1 MTFNFLSF
9 YRKSRFPAWIPATW
23 LLWTALYTWVASEMG
38 LSLRVAL
45 IDSLSANLLLA
56 IASLLL
62 VNILK
67 YYTPG
72 KGRYINLIALTMA
85 ITFIWYVSSRALLIF
100 LMKSED
106 VTEKFWG
113 NDFAIRM
120 AIAFL
125 VLGCVSLVYVLMG
138 TMEDRELQIHQK
150 ADAEKLAREAE
161 LFRLQQQ
168 LQPHFLFNSL
178 NSISALVGSDPTQ
191 ARKMIQQL
199 SEFLR
204 GTLKK
209 DDQQLIPLPEEI
221 HQLSLYLDIEKI
233 RFGHR
238 LQTEIIISDEA
249 KSASIP
255 ALLLQPIVE
264 NAIKFGL
271 YDTTGEVCIRLNA
284 TMENNQLMITVS
296 NPFDPETASPTRGT
310 GFGLASVQRR
320 LYLLFGR
327 NDFLKTFAKDKE
339 FMTIIIIPQHD

>member
-1 MTFNFLSF
+1 MM
-9 YRKSRFPAWIPATW
+9 Y
-23 LLWTALYTWVASEMG
+23 V
-38 LSLRVAL
+38 
-45 IDSLSANLLLA
+45 
-56 IASLLL
+56 
-62 VNILK
+62 LK
-67 YYTPG
+67 TQIG
-72 KGRYINLIALTMA
+72 
-85 ITFIWYVSSRALLIF
+85 
-100 LMKSED
+100 
-106 VTEKFWG
+106 TEPFWG
-113 NDFAIRM
+113 KDFAVRL

-125 VLGCVSLVYVLMG
+125 VLGCVALVYVLVG
-138 TMEDRELQIHQK
+138 TMEDREIQIHRK
-150 ADAEKLAREAE
+150 SDAEKLAREAE

-209 DDQQLIPLPEEI
+209 DDQQLIPLEEEL
-221 HQLSLYLDIEKI
+221 HQLRLYLEIEKI

-238 LQTEIIISDEA
+238 LQTEIEIAESA
-249 KSASIP
+249 KSSTIP

-271 YDTTGEVCIRLNA
+271 YDTIGQVMIRIKA
-284 TMENNQLMITVS
+284 IRENNQLQVTVS

-327 NDFLKTFAKDKE
+327 NDIVQTLVRENQFITN
-339 FMTIIIIPQHD
+339 IIIPQHD

>member
-1 MTFNFLSF
+1 MTFSFLSIF
-9 YRKSRFPAWIPATW
+9 RNNRFSSWVLAIW
-23 LLWTALYTWVASEMG
+23 LLWTGLHTWVASEMG
-38 LSLRVAL
+38 YSLRVAL
-45 IDSLSANLLLA
+45 IDSLTYNLVLVFA
-56 IASLLL
+56 AVLL

-72 KGRYINLIALTMA
+72 KGRYINLFALNIA
-85 ITFIWYVSSRALLIF
+85 ITFIWYILSRSIIF
-100 LMKSED
+100 YFFNNETGSES
-106 VTEKFWG
+106 FWG
-113 NDFAIRM
+113 NDFAIRLT
-120 AIAFL
+120 IAFL
-125 VLGCVSLVYVLMG
+125 ILGCVALVFVLIG
-138 TMEDRELQIHQK
+138 TMTDRELQIHEK

-178 NSISALVGSDPTQ
+178 NSISALVGSDPTL
-191 ARKMIQQL
+191 ARKMIHQL

-209 DDQQLIPLPEEI
+209 DDQQQIPLREEL

-238 LQTEIIISDEA
+238 LQTEINISEKVED
-249 KSASIP
+249 SFIP
-255 ALLLQPIVE
+255 PLLLQPIVE

-271 YDTTGEVCIRLNA
+271 YDTTGDVLIQIDA
-284 TMENNQLMITVS
+284 KKENNQLMITVS
-296 NPFDPETASPTRGT
+296 NPFDADTASPTRGT

-327 NDFLKTFAKDKE
+327 IDILQTQAHDNQFIT
-339 FMTIIIIPQHD
+339 TIIIPQHD

>member
-1 MTFNFLSF
+1 MTFPFISIFKNN
-9 YRKSRFPAWIPATW
+9 RFPSWIPAIW
-23 LLWTALYTWVASEMG
+23 LLWTALHIWVATEMG
-38 LSLRVAL
+38 YSLRVAV
-45 IDSLSANLLLA
+45 IESLTYNLLLA
-56 IASLLL
+56 FAAVL
-62 VNILK
+62 VINILK

-72 KGRYINLIALTMA
+72 KGRYINLIALTIA
-85 ITFIWYVSSRALLIF
+85 IAFIWYVSSRSVLFALF
-100 LMKSED
+100 NNETGSED
-106 VTEKFWG
+106 FWG
-113 NDFAIRM
+113 NEFTILIP
-120 AIAFL
+120 IAFL
-125 VLGCVSLVYVLMG
+125 VLGCVALIFVLVG
-138 TMEDRELQIHQK
+138 TMEDRERQIHQK

-178 NSISALVGSDPTQ
+178 NSISALVGTDPAL

-209 DDQQLIPLPEEI
+209 DDQQQIPLQEEL

-238 LQTEIIISDEA
+238 LQTEINISENAID
-249 KSASIP
+249 SLIP

-271 YDTTGEVCIRLNA
+271 YDTTGDVLIQIHANK
-284 TMENNQLMITVS
+284 ENNQLHITVS

-327 NDFLKTFAKDKE
+327 NDILQTLAKDNQ
-339 FMTIIIIPQHD
+339 FITTIIIPQHD

>member
-1 MTFNFLSF
+1 
-9 YRKSRFPAWIPATW
+9 
-23 LLWTALYTWVASEMG
+23 MG
-38 LSLRVAL
+38 FDLRVAL
-45 IDSLSANLLLA
+45 TDSLISNILLA
-56 IASLLL
+56 VASFLLI
-62 VNILK
+62 NILK

-72 KGRYINLIALTMA
+72 KGRYINLVA
-85 ITFIWYVSSRALLIF
+85 ITIAITLLWYVSSRALLLYVLKTKIGA
-100 LMKSED
+100 EP
-106 VTEKFWG
+106 FWG
-113 NDFAIRM
+113 KDFPIRL

-125 VLGCVSLVYVLMG
+125 VLGCVALFFVLVG
-138 TMEDRELQIHQK
+138 TMEDREIQIHRK
-150 ADAEKLAREAE
+150 SDAEKLAREAE

-209 DDQQLIPLPEEI
+209 DDQQLISLEDEL
-221 HQLSLYLDIEKI
+221 HQLMLYLDIEKI

-238 LQTEIIISDEA
+238 LQTEIDISESA
-249 KSASIP
+249 KSSTIP

-271 YDTTGEVCIRLNA
+271 YDTIGQVLIRIKA
-284 TMENNQLMITVS
+284 TRENNQLQVTVS

-327 NDFLKTFAKDKE
+327 NDIVQTLARENQFIT
-339 FMTIIIIPQHD
+339 TIIIPQHD

>member
-1 MTFNFLSF
+1 MTVNFLSI
-9 YRKSRFPAWIPATW
+9 YKKSRVPSWITGVW
-23 LLWTALYTWVASEMG
+23 IIWTGLYTWVATAMG
-38 LSLRVAL
+38 FDLRVAL
-45 IDSLSANLLLA
+45 TDSLVSNILLA
-56 IASLLL
+56 AAAFLLI
-62 VNILK
+62 NILK

-72 KGRYINLIALTMA
+72 KGRYINLVALTIA
-85 ITFIWYVSSRALLIF
+85 ITLLWFVSSRALLLFVLKIDIGPE
-100 LMKSED
+100 S
-106 VTEKFWG
+106 FWG
-113 NDFAIRM
+113 KDFPVRL

-125 VLGCVSLVYVLMG
+125 VLGCAALAYVLIG
-138 TMEDRELQIHQK
+138 TMEDREIQIHRK
-150 ADAEKLAREAE
+150 SDAEKLAREAE

-209 DDQQLIPLPEEI
+209 DDQQLISLEDEL

-238 LQTEIIISDEA
+238 LQTEIDISESA
-249 KSASIP
+249 KSSTIP

-271 YDTTGEVCIRLNA
+271 YDTIGQVLIRIKA
-284 TMENNQLMITVS
+284 TRENNQLQVTVS

-327 NDFLKTFAKDKE
+327 NDIVQTFARDNQ
-339 FMTIIIIPQHD
+339 FITTIIIPQHD

>member
-1 MTFNFLSF
+1 MTVNFLSF
-9 YRKSRFPAWIPATW
+9 FKKSRVPSWIPGVW
-23 LLWTALYTWVASEMG
+23 ILWTGLYTWVATEMG
-38 LSLRVAL
+38 LDLRVAL
-45 IDSLSANLLLA
+45 IDSLSSNLLLA
-56 IASLLL
+56 AASFLLI
-62 VNILK
+62 NILK

-72 KGRYINLIALTMA
+72 KGRYINLFALTIA
-85 ITFIWYVSSRALLIF
+85 ITLLWYVSSRALLLTMLKEEI
-100 LMKSED
+100 S
-106 VTEKFWG
+106 TENFAG
-113 NDFAIRM
+113 NDFAIRL

-125 VLGCVSLVYVLMG
+125 ILGCVSLIYVLIG

-209 DDQQLIPLPEEI
+209 DDQQMIPLREEL
-221 HQLSLYLDIEKI
+221 HQLTLYLDIEKI

-238 LQTEIIISDEA
+238 LQTENDIPEDA
-249 KSASIP
+249 KNALIP

-271 YDTTGEVCIRLNA
+271 YDTTGDVLIRIQVRR
-284 TMENNQLMITVS
+284 ENNQLVITVS
-296 NPFDPETASPTRGT
+296 NPYDPETASPARGT

-327 NDFLKTFAKDKE
+327 NDILQTYAKDNQ
-339 FMTIIIIPQHD
+339 FITTLIIPQHD

>member
-1 MTFNFLSF
+1 MTFHFLSIF
-9 YRKSRFPAWIPATW
+9 KNSKFPAWLPAIW
-23 LLWTALYTWVASEMG
+23 LLWTGLHSWVATEMG
-38 LSLRVAL
+38 INLRVAF
-45 IDSLSANLLLA
+45 IDSLASNLLLA
-56 IASLLL
+56 LSAFLLI
-62 VNILK
+62 NILK

-85 ITFIWYVSSRALLIF
+85 ITFIWYVLSRAILFYLF
-100 LMKSED
+100 KNETGSES
-106 VTEKFWG
+106 FWG
-113 NDFAIRM
+113 NDFAIRL

-125 VLGCVSLVYVLMG
+125 VLGCVALVFVLMG
-138 TMEDRELQIHQK
+138 TMDDRELQIHQK

-178 NSISALVGSDPTQ
+178 NSISALVGTDPVL

-209 DDQQLIPLPEEI
+209 DDQQQIPLQEEL

-238 LQTEIIISDEA
+238 LQTEIIISETA
-249 KSASIP
+249 KDSLIP

-271 YDTTGEVCIRLNA
+271 YDTTGDVLIRIHANQ
-284 TMENNQLMITVS
+284 ENNQLNITVS

-327 NDFLKTFAKDKE
+327 NDILQTKAKE
-339 FMTIIIIPQHD
+339 NQFTTTVIIPQHD

>member
-1 MTFNFLSF
+1 MTVNFLSI
-9 YRKSRFPAWIPATW
+9 YKKSRVPSWILGVW
-23 LLWTALYTWVASEMG
+23 ILWTGLYTWVATEMG
-38 LSLRVAL
+38 FDLRVAL
-45 IDSLSANLLLA
+45 IDSLISNILLA
-56 IASLLL
+56 AASFLLI
-62 VNILK
+62 NILK

-72 KGRYINLIALTMA
+72 KGRYTNLVALTIA
-85 ITFIWYVSSRALLIF
+85 ITLLWYVSSRAIMLYVL
-100 LMKSED
+100 K
-106 VTEKFWG
+106 TEIGAGPFWG
-113 NDFAIRM
+113 KDFPVRL

-125 VLGCVSLVYVLMG
+125 VLGCVALVYVLVG
-138 TMEDRELQIHQK
+138 TMEDREIQIHRK
-150 ADAEKLAREAE
+150 SDAEKLAREAE

-209 DDQQLIPLPEEI
+209 DDQQLISLEDEL
-221 HQLSLYLDIEKI
+221 HQLRLYLDIEKI

-238 LQTEIIISDEA
+238 LQTEIDISESA
-249 KSASIP
+249 KSSTIP

-271 YDTTGEVCIRLNA
+271 YDTIGQVLIRIKA
-284 TMENNQLMITVS
+284 TRENNQLQVTVS

-327 NDFLKTFAKDKE
+327 NDIVQTFARE
-339 FMTIIIIPQHD
+339 NQFVTTIIIPQHD

>member
-1 MTFNFLSF
+1 MTVNFISI
-9 YRKSRFPAWIPATW
+9 YKKSRVPSWILGVW
-23 LLWTALYTWVASEMG
+23 ILWTGFHTWVATEMG
-38 LSLRVAL
+38 FDLQVAL
-45 IDSLSANLLLA
+45 IDSITSNILLA
-56 IASLLL
+56 VAAFLL

-72 KGRYINLIALTMA
+72 KGRYINLVALTIA
-85 ITFIWYVSSRALLIF
+85 ITLLWYVASRAIF
-100 LMKSED
+100 LFVLKTKIGAES
-106 VTEKFWG
+106 FWG
-113 NDFAIRM
+113 KDFPIRLAIS
-120 AIAFL
+120 FL
-125 VLGCVSLVYVLMG
+125 VLGCVALVYVLVG
-138 TMEDRELQIHQK
+138 TMEDRELQIHRK
-150 ADAEKLAREAE
+150 SDAEKLAREAE

-209 DDQQLIPLPEEI
+209 DDQQLVPLDEELQ
-221 HQLSLYLDIEKI
+221 QLRLYLDIEKI

-238 LQTEIIISDEA
+238 LQTEINITEA
-249 KSASIP
+249 ASLSTIP

-271 YDTTGEVCIRLNA
+271 YDTIGQVMIRIKA
-284 TMENNQLMITVS
+284 TKENNQLHVTVS

-327 NDFLKTFAKDKE
+327 NDILQTFARE
-339 FMTIIIIPQHD
+339 NQFITTIIIPQHD

>member
-1 MTFNFLSF
+1 MTFPFLSIF
-9 YRKSRFPAWIPATW
+9 RNNRFPYWILAIW
-23 LLWTALYTWVASEMG
+23 FLWTGLHAWVATEMG
-38 LSLRVAL
+38 SNLRVAV
-45 IDSLSANLLLA
+45 IDSLTYNLLLA
-56 IASLLL
+56 FAAVLL

-85 ITFIWYVSSRALLIF
+85 ISFIWYVSSRSIF
-100 LMKSED
+100 FAFFKIETGPES
-106 VTEKFWG
+106 FWG
-113 NDFAIRM
+113 NDFVIRI

-125 VLGCVSLVYVLMG
+125 VLGCVALVFVLMG
-138 TMEDRELQIHQK
+138 TIADRELQIHQK
-150 ADAEKLAREAE
+150 SDAEKLAREAE

-178 NSISALVGSDPTQ
+178 NSISSLVGSDPVL

-209 DDQQLIPLPEEI
+209 DDQQQIPLREELY
-221 HQLSLYLDIEKI
+221 QLSLYLDIEKI

-238 LQTEIIISDEA
+238 LQTEINISETA
-249 KSASIP
+249 KDSLIP

-271 YDTTGEVCIRLNA
+271 YDTTGDVLIRIIANL
-284 TMENNQLMITVS
+284 EINQLNITVS

-327 NDFLKTFAKDKE
+327 NDILQTIVQDKQ
-339 FMTIIIIPQHD
+339 FITIIIIPQHD

>member
-1 MTFNFLSF
+1 MTFSFLTIF
-9 YRKSRFPAWIPATW
+9 RNNRFPSWILAIW
-23 LLWTALYTWVASEMG
+23 LLWTCLHIWVATEMG
-38 LSLRVAL
+38 YNLQVAV
-45 IDSLSANLLLA
+45 IDSLTYNLLLA
-56 IASLLL
+56 FAAVLLI
-62 VNILK
+62 NILK

-72 KGRYINLIALTMA
+72 KGRYINLIALTLA
-85 ITFIWYVSSRALLIF
+85 ISFIWYVASRSILLTFFNIETGPE
-100 LMKSED
+100 S
-106 VTEKFWG
+106 FWG
-113 NDFAIRM
+113 NDLVIRI

-125 VLGCVSLVYVLMG
+125 VLGCVALVFVLMG
-138 TMEDRELQIHQK
+138 TIADRELQIHQK
-150 ADAEKLAREAE
+150 SDAEKLAREAE

-178 NSISALVGSDPTQ
+178 NSISALVGSDPIL

-209 DDQQLIPLPEEI
+209 DDQQQIPLKEEL

-238 LQTEIIISDEA
+238 LQTEIFISE
-249 KSASIP
+249 SARDSLIP

-271 YDTTGEVCIRLNA
+271 YDTTGDVLIQIHANQ
-284 TMENNQLMITVS
+284 ENNQLNITVS

-327 NDFLKTFAKDKE
+327 NDLLQTNVKE
-339 FMTIIIIPQHD
+339 NQFITTVIIPQHD